1 MIRVRLWAK
10 PSYSALG
17 LNGRVDLP
25 ARPAYDLKA
34 DIPKPAGPFTP
45 ASPHRTNDPLVVR
58 EF

>member
-17 LNGRVDLP
+17 LDRVGLP
-25 ARPAYDLKA
+25 ARPAYNLKA
-34 DIPKPAGPFTP
+34 GIPTPAGPFTP